1 MPDVCQ
7 SPPGQRVSRE
17 GRARRRAVAEV
28 QHHRICTEKRSKIRE
43 ESHLRYLRSEIV
55 NDDQPTTSFPRLP
68 DPSAEDTA
76 LHAALPEPPPPA
88 APDEPPKGWRARRR
102 ARRAERESG
111 GGDTGEPPP
120 PPDGAGGHDLPG
132 PDGEPAGLD
141 VPEPLASSTRGLRRQ
156 RKRLLQRREEMVFHL
171 GGLAYDLHLLGE
183 LEAPVITL
191 RAGMIR
197 TLDTTVD
204 AIDAQLVARG
214 KSGGGQRLPIV
225 VGSCRTCQSLF
236 VADARYCMTCGR
248 TLAPPDP
255 AEASA

>member
-1 MPDVCQ
+1 MN
-7 SPPGQRVSRE
+7 E
-17 GRARRRAVAEV
+17 
-28 QHHRICTEKRSKIRE
+28 
-43 ESHLRYLRSEIV
+43 
-55 NDDQPTTSFPRLP
+55 DQPTTSFPRLP
-68 DPSAEDTA
+68 YPSAEDTA
-76 LHAALPEPPPPA
+76 LHAALPDPA
-88 APDEPPKGWRARRR
+88 AAPEEPPKGWRARRR
-102 ARRAERESG
+102 ARRAEREAGGGGTAGAPPDGGGG
-111 GGDTGEPPP
+111 GGD
-120 PPDGAGGHDLPG
+120 GHDLPG
-132 PDGEPAGLD
+132 PEGGPEGLS

-183 LEAPVITL
+183 LETPVIGR

-225 VGSCRTCQSLF
+225 VGSCRTCHSLF

-255 AEASA
+255 VEASR